1 MTIVGVAA
9 DVKQSTLDTPTMA
22 QAYVPIAQEPLNDFY
37 RTVHLVI
44 RSNRDEDSLMSDLR
58 TSIRGIDPDLPV
70 KVQPITEMVG
80 ESLKPQ
86 RFSMSL
92 VMLFA
97 GIALLLSTIG
107 IYGVLANVVS
117 QQTQEIGV
125 RIALGATRGAVISIV
140 FRRTLSMMTAG
151 LAIGVAGA
159 FAATRLMSGLLYEV
173 RPTDAT
179 TFLGAAA
186 ALALLA
192 LAASLFPAW
201 RATRVDPLVALKME

>member
-1 MTIVGVAA
+1 
-9 DVKQSTLDTPTMA
+9 
-22 QAYVPIAQEPLNDFY
+22 
-37 RTVHLVI
+37 
-44 RSNRDEDSLMSDLR
+44 
-58 TSIRGIDPDLPV
+58 
-70 KVQPITEMVG
+70 MVG

-117 QQTQEIGV
+117 QQTKEIGV
-125 RIALGATRGAVISIV
+125 RIALGATPHAVISIV
-140 FRRTLSMMTAG
+140 FRRALSMMTAG

-179 TFLGAAA
+179 AFLGAAA
-186 ALALLA
+186 ALGLLA